1 MIKVDNGCGIVARLR
16 GIAASEVEAQFALNV
31 KCCASPRTFA
41 GESSVSSETVK
52 YRNDR

>member
-31 KCCASPRTFA
+31 KCCASADVCRRIV
-41 GESSVSSETVK
+41 SVE
-52 YRNDR
+52 